1 MDNVSEAILALR
13 PVTFRYKKDID
24 PERTPQFGL
33 IAEEVSKVNSD
44 LITRDTE
51 GKPLTVSYDAIN
63 AMLLNE
69 FIKEHRTVQELKSI
83 VAKQEASIA
92 QLTATVA
99 RQQQDFAARLK
110 LQDQK
115 IQKVSD
121 RIGLDRPE
129 PKMID
134 NR

>member
-1 MDNVSEAILALR
+1 VA
-13 PVTFRYKKDID
+13 
-24 PERTPQFGL
+24 
-33 IAEEVSKVNSD
+33 KVNSD

-121 RIGLDRPE
+121 QIGLDRPE
-129 PKMID
+129 PKMVD
-134 NR
+134 YR

>member
-1 MDNVSEAILALR
+1 MA
-13 PVTFRYKKDID
+13 
-24 PERTPQFGL
+24 
-33 IAEEVSKVNSD
+33 KVNSD

-129 PKMID
+129 PKMVD
-134 NR
+134 YR